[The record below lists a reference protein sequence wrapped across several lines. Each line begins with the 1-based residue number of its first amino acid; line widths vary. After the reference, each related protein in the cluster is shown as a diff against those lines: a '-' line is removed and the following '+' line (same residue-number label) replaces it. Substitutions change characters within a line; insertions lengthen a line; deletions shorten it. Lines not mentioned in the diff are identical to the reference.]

1 MIIDLALEAIENNV
15 DGLRINPG
23 NIGGEDKV
31 LAVIEK
37 AKPKQIP
44 IRIGVNA
51 GSLPSIFSM
60 LMEVILQL
68 TEWLKPL

>member
-1 MIIDLALEAIENNV
+1 MESAKALKAVRAGISIPLIADIHFDYRLALEAIENNV

-37 AKPKQIP
+37 LNLNKFQF
-44 IRIGVNA
+44 V
-51 GSLPSIFSM
+51 
-60 LMEVILQL
+60 
-68 TEWLKPL
+68 

>member
-1 MIIDLALEAIENNV
+1 MASAKALKAVRAGIDIPLIADIHFDYKLALEAIENNV

-37 AKPKQIP
+37 LNLNKFQF
-44 IRIGVNA
+44 V
-51 GSLPSIFSM
+51 
-60 LMEVILQL
+60 
-68 TEWLKPL
+68 